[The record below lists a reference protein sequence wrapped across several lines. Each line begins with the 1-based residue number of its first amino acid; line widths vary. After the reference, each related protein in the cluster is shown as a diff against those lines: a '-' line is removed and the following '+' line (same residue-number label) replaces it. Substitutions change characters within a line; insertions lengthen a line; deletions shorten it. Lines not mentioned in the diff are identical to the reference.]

1 MTDVLLGHLFPRFL
15 LEDRNGRA
23 MAEAIRAALTLL
35 CGTARQGLST
45 VTDVKSMPEWRL
57 DEMAWELA
65 AAWYDY
71 DAELSVKRA
80 QIASALEFY
89 NRLGTPYAV
98 VSALGSVF
106 GDGFVQEW
114 YEYGG
119 QPYHFKAYTTNTD
132 ALTENKSK
140 FLALLSAV
148 KNLRSVLDSLNYY
161 GAEGQATFYTAAKAI
176 GAECS
181 VYAVARLY

>member
-65 AAWYDY
+65 AA
-71 DAELSVKRA
+71 
-80 QIASALEFY
+80 
-89 NRLGTPYAV
+89 
-98 VSALGSVF
+98 
-106 GDGFVQEW
+106 
-114 YEYGG
+114 
-119 QPYHFKAYTTNTD
+119 
-132 ALTENKSK
+132 
-140 FLALLSAV
+140 
-148 KNLRSVLDSLNYY
+148 
-161 GAEGQATFYTAAKAI
+161 
-176 GAECS
+176 
-181 VYAVARLY
+181 